1 MAEEMVYNLTE
12 MYSKLDA
19 LEEQLADDRDDILG
33 PAPHMLLIHH
43 QLNQLEAFRN
53 ETMLLAKRASSDS
66 RLTLE
71 RHFERLNKVIKAFDE
86 YIFLLAGNILNIARA
101 GQRSVVVRLIKIAEI
116 EGKED
121 EKVTAIQRPQ
131 GSILT

>member
-1 MAEEMVYNLTE
+1 MVYNLTE

-19 LEEQLADDRDDILG
+19 LEDQLADDRDNILG
-33 PAPHMLLIHH
+33 SAPHMLLVHH

-53 ETMLLAKRASSDS
+53 ETMLLAKCASADS

-101 GQRSVVVRLIKIAEI
+101 GQRSVIVRLIKIAEI

-121 EKVTAIQRPQ
+121 EKVGTTLLHVP
-131 GSILT
+131 